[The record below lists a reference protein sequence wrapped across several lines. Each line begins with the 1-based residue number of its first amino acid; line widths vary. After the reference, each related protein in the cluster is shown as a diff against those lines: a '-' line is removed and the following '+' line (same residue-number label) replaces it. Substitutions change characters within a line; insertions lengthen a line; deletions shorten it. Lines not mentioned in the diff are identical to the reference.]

1 MSQRKA
7 WNEAMRSAAG
17 GSLDI
22 PGLAPPPSNRSTR
35 NKRRE
40 KARKA
45 IYLSS
50 SAHADLVTFR
60 IDALEEA
67 GVDVEE
73 EDTEEE
79 FDELEEL
86 MEESTSGRKSKGGRK
101 ASSRKRKLPGKV
113 SKKNSEMDKRFK
125 PRSLASILMEES
137 GRSDSILE
145 EYLNAEALPP
155 DQSKS
160 IVKYGYPP
168 RKFCPVTGLFGIY
181 TDPKTQIC
189 FANLDALEHLRE
201 RPPPWLS
208 SFGSGSSTFH
218 DTVQSL
224 RGKDS

>member
-17 GSLDI
+17 GSLQI
-22 PGLAPPPSNRSTR
+22 PGLAPPPPNRSTR

-45 IYLSS
+45 IHLSS

-73 EDTEEE
+73 EDVEEE

-86 MEESTSGRKSKGGRK
+86 EEITPGRKSKGGKRK
-101 ASSRKRKLPGKV
+101 RPGKGSNGSRK
-113 SKKNSEMDKRFK
+113 SEEMDKRFK

-137 GRSDSILE
+137 GRSDSVLE
-145 EYLNAEALPP
+145 DYLNAEALP
-155 DQSKS
+155 DKKSKL
-160 IVKYGYPP
+160 VAVYPS
-168 RKFCPVTGLFGIY
+168 RKFCPVTGLFGVY
-181 TDPKTQIC
+181 TDPKTQIY

-208 SFGSGSSTFH
+208 GFGSGSSTYH

-224 RGKDS
+224 RGKEL